1 MPTVKSLADRATQ
14 PKAQPKSATAGRKA
28 AVGKGAVAKAGGA
41 KAGEKKRRGK
51 NVRPAKKTTEEL
63 DAEMGDYFTANNDS
77 AAAPVAPAT
86 AAAPATGDAA
96 MQDEI
101 M

>member
-1 MPTVKSLADRATQ
+1 MLPTARSLADRATQ
-14 PKAQPKSATAGRKA
+14 PKAQPKSATAGKKGA
-28 AVGKGAVAKAGGA
+28 LGKGAVAKPGAA
-41 KAGEKKRRGK
+41 KAGDKKRRGK

-63 DAEMGDYFTANNDS
+63 DAEMGDYFTPGTDS
-77 AAAPVAPAT
+77 ASAP
-86 AAAPATGDAA
+86 AAAPAAAGNGDAA